1 MGDRVHLFDALV
13 AAATA
18 FGSATRYRGRRVW
31 LWCRETWKDEDNK
44 TIIEMVAVVL
54 IPIAFLLVFL
64 LSY

>member
-1 MGDRVHLFDALV
+1 MNHRVYLFNALV
-13 AAATA
+13 VAATA
-18 FGSATRYRGRRVW
+18 SGSATRYHGRRVW

-44 TIIEMVAVVL
+44 TILEMVAVVL